1 MHPQVIGRA
10 HRLLLLEG
18 IIEHVKDKP
27 GVHFTTMI
35 DYCRKWKSGKTP
47 SLSLEIGRR

>member
-1 MHPQVIGRA
+1 
-10 HRLLLLEG
+10 
-18 IIEHVKDKP
+18 VKDKP